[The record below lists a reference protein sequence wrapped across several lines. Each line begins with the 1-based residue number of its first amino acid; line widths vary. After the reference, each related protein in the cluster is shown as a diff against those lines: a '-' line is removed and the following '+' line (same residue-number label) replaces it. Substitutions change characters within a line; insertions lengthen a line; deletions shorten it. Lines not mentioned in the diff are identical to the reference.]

1 MLWNYYADSI
11 DSASQENLNNL
22 LDGETDKPIFSIV
35 HHQFPSSSKIKTAI
49 DVGTA

>member
-11 DSASQENLNNL
+11 DSASQENFNNL

-35 HHQFPSSSKIKTAI
+35 HQQFPPLSEIKNAS